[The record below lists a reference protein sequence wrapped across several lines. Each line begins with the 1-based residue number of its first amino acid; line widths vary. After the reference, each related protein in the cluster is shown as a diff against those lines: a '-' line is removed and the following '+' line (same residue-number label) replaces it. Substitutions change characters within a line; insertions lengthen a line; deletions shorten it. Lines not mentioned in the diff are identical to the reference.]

1 MIPNNNLSVLPI
13 YNSIEQQNA
22 KKWWIYGK
30 VYPLFTPAGFLLP
43 FQFQREKR
51 ITQAPNAELAPMDS
65 DVGYIDA
72 QGVWQQDV
80 SDGLYVHEYDITQT
94 AVYLSGVPA
103 AYKNGVMAVAYD
115 SSNMKVLGTFNPIAS
130 GTFTGLWKLPVG
142 TKSIRV
148 QVYNRSESLKNGI
161 VYSVKDIPLP
171 ISILKVYDK
180 DNNLVEDCSNR
191 VAEFGFAVKTFTDR
205 DYDVIVYAGR
215 LPAFTSMSN
224 GQYYLVIGDG
234 QQEWYSEIFT
244 VVNDISGY
252 LKIEWWDIE
261 DFEMDAGT
269 IVYENPRF
277 KNVLYLCSDIA
288 KPEYI
293 FDEEVIERD
302 GYMFPVKQISEKRY
316 RFSFLA
322 SEYLLDVMRF
332 IRMSDYICIT
342 KDGQTYNVDSFL
354 ISPEWED
361 NGDIATVDAEFET
374 ATVAKKIGL
383 GYLRVKYGDFNADF
397 ISDFNN
403 QK

>member
-13 YNSIEQQNA
+13 YDSIEQQNA

-43 FQFQREKR
+43 FQFRREKR
-51 ITQAPNAELAPMDS
+51 TIEGQGAIMNYTPTS
-65 DVGYIDA
+65 DGSL
-72 QGVWQQDV
+72 QQD
-80 SDGLYVHEYDITQT
+80 GTQT
-94 AVYLSGVPA
+94 PFYDNCVVVKYNITTTNVYLVNIPA
-103 AYKNGVMAVAYD
+103 AKTNSVMAVAYGTSD
-115 SSNMKVLGTFNPIAS
+115 SDVLEVFNPITQ
-130 GTFTGLWKLPVG
+130 GVYTGIWRLPVG
-142 TKSIRV
+142 TKYIKVQIENIDASTAVGVVKRV
-148 QVYNRSESLKNGI
+148 VA
-161 VYSVKDIPLP
+161 VPMP
-171 ISILKVYDK
+171 ISKLQIYDK
-180 DNNLVEDCSNR
+180 QNNLIEDCSNR
-191 VAEFGFAVKTFTDR
+191 ISEFGFTVKSFLNEE
-205 DYDVIVYAGR
+205 YDVIIFAGR
-215 LPAFTSMSN
+215 LPVFTAMNN
-224 GQYYLVIGDG
+224 GQYYLKLGDEK
-234 QQEWYSEIFT
+234 QEWYSEIFT

-269 IVYENPRF
+269 IVYENPQF

-293 FDEEVIERD
+293 FNEEVIERD

-342 KDGQTYNVDSFL
+342 KNGQTYNVDSFL

-374 ATVAKKIGL
+374 ATVAKKIGRGVAPIL
-383 GYLRVKYGDFNADF
+383 KGGDYNEDY
-397 ISDFNN
+397 NN
-403 QK
+403 DYTI